1 MRPVHLGRWVLALG
15 FVAAGALHVI
25 APSVYDPAMPPW
37 VPLPRVMILISGVAE
52 VAGGVGL
59 MQRSPHLRR
68 WAGWGLVALLVA
80 VYPANIWMAMAE
92 IGGPAWLLWGRLPLQ
107 GALIAA
113 VLVTTGTKRT

>member
-68 WAGWGLVALLVA
+68 WAGWG
-80 VYPANIWMAMAE
+80 
-92 IGGPAWLLWGRLPLQ
+92 
-107 GALIAA
+107 
-113 VLVTTGTKRT
+113 